1 MIKKTK
7 QVNFKISEE
16 QLEELRL
23 VAEDLR
29 LNASQLVSSLVS
41 DFISARRSHGPR
53 LIWPVEFAHFAPQ
66 SKIINYQEEQD
77 HYLKVAEEDPGYE
90 TEPHMFYEDDAGV
103 LHPVPKG
110 YRPGIDGPPLKPA
123 KFTNDL
129 KTPLKSKK

>member
-1 MIKKTK
+1 MSKKTK
-7 QVNFKISEE
+7 QFPIRIDEDNLVTFKAA
-16 QLEELRL
+16 
-23 VAEDLR
+23 AEARGMEPTKVIRDLM
-29 LNASQLVSSLVS
+29 AAYAKAV
-41 DFISARRSHGPR
+41 DKHGPR
-53 LIWPVEFAHFAPQ
+53 LIWPAEFAHFAPQ